1 MEALMTKPAL
11 KTDTLIVRT
20 AIEKAEIDD
29 LRSILNQHHYLKA
42 GRPAGHVLWQGI
54 YRTDSDTGFPELVAV
69 LCWGGAA
76 KRLKERDK
84 HIGWDAVT
92 CANRLKLIVQL
103 RRFYV
108 IDSARRPNLAS
119 QCLALSLRTLGE
131 QFQKRHGFA
140 PLMAESFHDPE
151 QHTGTLYKAT
161 NWLPLGLT
169 KGYKRHRR
177 DFYQDLGKP
186 KQLWVRPLKK
196 SALSLLARPGLLPPA
211 HQAAIAEGDTAGA
224 RSALKCSELRTLRE
238 ALMNLTDTR
247 NPKSLRH
254 PFSAMLTLIVYGLIC
269 GANDVKAIWHKCGPL
284 DQNQRRAIGLTKKN
298 KKTGLLIMPGYGAI
312 NDIVNRVCPVE
323 LARTLN
329 AWLTANSEHL
339 PKSLALDGKDLGAK
353 GRLGG
358 IVTLCFHAT
367 GQPLAQRTYSGK
379 KDDCE
384 LPVAQRLLDQD
395 AASQLSGA
403 LITGDALNTQ
413 KKQHSSSPPMA
424 ATTSLA

>member
-1 MEALMTKPAL
+1 MELLKTKPAL
-11 KTDTLIVRT
+11 RNDELTIRT
-20 AIEKAEIDD
+20 ATEKAEIDH
-29 LRSILNQHHYLKA
+29 LRHILNEGHYLKA

-54 YRTDSDTGFPELVAV
+54 YRNDSESGCPELVAV

-92 CANRLKLIVQL
+92 CANRLKLVVQL

-108 IDSARRPNLAS
+108 VEDARRPNLAS
-119 QCLALSLRTLGE
+119 QSLALSLRTLGD
-131 QFQKRHGFA
+131 QFQTHHGFT
-140 PLMAESFHDPE
+140 PLLAESFHDPE
-151 QHTGTLYKAT
+151 KHTGTLYKAT
-161 NWLPLGLT
+161 NWQPLGLT

-186 KQLWVRPLKK
+186 KQLWIRPLKK
-196 SALSLLARPGLLPPA
+196 FAFSLLARPGLLPPV

-238 ALMNLTDTR
+238 ALLGLTDTR

-284 DQNQRRAIGLTKKN
+284 DQNQRRAIGLTKRN

-312 NDIVNRVCPVE
+312 NDIVNRICPVE
-323 LARTLN
+323 LARHLN
-329 AWLTANSEHL
+329 AWLIANSEHL

-367 GQPLAQRTYSGK
+367 GQPLAQRAYSGK

-384 LPVAQRLLDQD
+384 LPVAQHLLGKE
-395 AASQLSGA
+395 AATQLPGT
-403 LITGDALNTQ
+403 LVTGDALNAQ
-413 KKQHSSSPPMA
+413 KKRHSSSSPTV
-424 ATTSLA
+424 ATTSWA